1 VQRELKEGSKVGRG
15 QQRGM
20 VESSKKNK
28 EITDLINQATPG
40 MRRIKYVKRDRF
52 KRSDLE
58 VKGVINAT
66 TT

>member
-1 VQRELKEGSKVGRG
+1 
-15 QQRGM
+15 M